1 MRFYLHRGILCRT
14 LEVLA
19 QRVESRLYQPN
30 TGGSIMKGTKR
41 PWYATGVHVQSAV
54 LDEDNY
60 ICKAEGSTLEE
71 AEANAQLIV
80 RAVNCL
86 EKIL

>member
-1 MRFYLHRGILCRT
+1 
-14 LEVLA
+14 
-19 QRVESRLYQPN
+19 
-30 TGGSIMKGTKR
+30 MKGTKR